1 MLPKYGV
8 AIVPS
13 RTFRG
18 VLPLV
23 AAFVL
28 AVLVSGCSEVN
39 LPVTLSNFSHKATIV
54 SNPSCESTGR
64 SVIVTGDLVGQ
75 GSSGSTTGVGAVIYD
90 SHGTFIGD
98 GETPLLSVHP
108 GQTVPFKLTASAK
121 GTPAS
126 CNITWGF
133 GPTGSTTGTP
143 VGSSPA
149 GGT

>member
-1 MLPKYGV
+1 MLPQYGV
-8 AIVPS
+8 AIVAP

-23 AAFVL
+23 AAFVI
-28 AVLVSGCSEVN
+28 AVLLSGCSDRS

-54 SNPSCESTGR
+54 SDPSCESTGQ
-64 SVIVTGDLVGQ
+64 SVIVTGELVGQ

-98 GETPLLSVHP
+98 GETHLFSVHP
-108 GQTVPFKLTASAK
+108 VQTVPFKLKVTVQGTA
-121 GTPAS
+121 AS